1 MLSQPEASEKLARWI
16 EGGKRMTLTH
26 VLLHITMEWPFENA
40 ELSNLFEDAVISL
53 PNGDDIRSYE
63 AMMQLPI
70 IDCVLVTKEEVPDDK
85 GR

>member
-1 MLSQPEASEKLARWI
+1 
-16 EGGKRMTLTH
+16 
-26 VLLHITMEWPFENA
+26 MEWPFENV